1 MNLTLKDAAERAKI
15 PLDELLRSIENN
27 ELIATRASQ
36 DAQYFVTLEDL
47 EAFLKKKSF
56 DAFWNNTSAFDNST
70 DEAQNVA
77 VDSSPPVQ
85 SRNLRRVLTA
95 EVVTE
100 LKIEHQVLM
109 SRVETLERLF
119 SEFMELEKAEK
130 ALVLEDSWKIN
141 PSVSKEKSE
150 TVTQGKAQSFDQ
162 KHGSDQKTHN
172 DYTSEPLLAEK
183 AQVLAEKAQENK
195 IPEFSDELKVANSEE
210 TKLRNSGPEVVKE
223 DHSLLPSLPEKNN
236 QGELSQL
243 LEREELGAGQPAS
256 AKPRSVKD
264 LLTRKMMEA
273 SAEMRVAEK
282 SPETANKVT
291 QENVDLDSPIAKK
304 LEKYERRL
312 IEAKQTATQ
321 IWH

>member
-1 MNLTLKDAAERAKI
+1 MKTMESLIIVFQFQGILFLESLTLFIAIIFVSVD
-15 PLDELLRSIENN
+15 NN
-27 ELIATRASQ
+27 
-36 DAQYFVTLEDL
+36 
-47 EAFLKKKSF
+47 
-56 DAFWNNTSAFDNST
+56 NNNSTFDNST

-183 AQVLAEKAQENK
+183 AQENK

-236 QGELSQL
+236 QGELSEL

-264 LLTRKMMEA
+264 LLTGKMMEA